1 MTSAA
6 DKRANRAALLF
17 DIVERVFLV
26 VLSASAIIRL
36 GPSVA
41 DDRRVLLILIS
52 EGLAVAFILLRRRA
66 YSSHINPYTT
76 LIAFAGTAAP
86 LLVTAGGDPLI
97 PVTVGVVLMMA
108 GLLLNIWAKVS
119 LNRSFGLA
127 AANRGIKRAGPYR
140 LLRHPMYAGYMT
152 TQVAFLLL
160 HPNKWNLVIYTVA
173 WSIQIL
179 RIQAEE
185 KLLLDDPMYRAYADE
200 VRFRL
205 APGLY

>member
-52 EGLAVAFILLRRRA
+52 EGLAVAFMLLRRRA

-76 LIAFAGTAAP
+76 LIGFAGTAGP
-86 LLVTAGGDPLI
+86 LLVTAQGDPLI
-97 PVTVGVVLMMA
+97 PVSVGAALMMA

-127 AANRGIKRAGPYR
+127 AANRGVKRAGPYR
-140 LLRHPMYAGYMT
+140 FLRHPMYAGYVV
-152 TQVAFLLL
+152 TQAIFLALNPSL
-160 HPNKWNLVIYTVA
+160 WNLGVYA
-173 WSIQIL
+173 LSWSVQVL
-179 RIQAEE
+179 RIRAEE
-185 KLLLDDPMYRAYADE
+185 KLLLEDPAYRAYADE
-200 VRFRL
+200 VRYRL
-205 APGLY
+205 IPGLY

>member
-6 DKRANRAALLF
+6 DRSAHQAVRLF
-17 DIVERVFLV
+17 DLLERGFLAMLTV
-26 VLSASAIIRL
+26 WAFVRL
-36 GPSVA
+36 WPSVA
-41 DDRRVLLILIS
+41 GDPRVLLILIS
-52 EGLAVAFILLRRRA
+52 EGLAMAFILLRRPA
-66 YSSHINPYTT
+66 TSIHINPYTA
-76 LIAFAGTAAP
+76 LIAFIGTAAP
-86 LLVTAGGDPLI
+86 LLVTAQGDSLI
-97 PVTVGVVLMMA
+97 PISVGVAIMMT
-108 GLLLNIWAKVS
+108 GLLLNIWAKIS

-127 AANRGIKRAGPYR
+127 AANRGVKRAGPYR

-160 HPNKWNLVIYTVA
+160 HPSTWNLVIYTAA
-173 WSIQIL
+173 WSMQLL

-185 KLLLDDPMYRAYADE
+185 KVLLDDPMYRAYADE